1 MHQFDLNVDE
11 GWGLLL
17 RPPAGTTNWPLTA
30 QSTSPATNVACGP
43 HGPTASETS
52 LTERWMPNKVCEVG
66 HVGTQVTAT
75 GDPGNRNWLQQRRLA
90 RISGVVAWTG
100 IGAWNVIGDG
110 VASGGKIEL
119 RTRTS
124 KGTRGYASKYMWIK

>member
-1 MHQFDLNVDE
+1 MESGDFYRPQRDHELAVDNPE
-11 GWGLLL
+11 H
-17 RPPAGTTNWPLTA
+17 LTG
-30 QSTSPATNVACGP
+30 TNVACGP
-43 HGPTASETS
+43 QGPTTSEDW

-100 IGAWNVIGDG
+100 IGAWND
-110 VASGGKIEL
+110 
-119 RTRTS
+119 
-124 KGTRGYASKYMWIK
+124 